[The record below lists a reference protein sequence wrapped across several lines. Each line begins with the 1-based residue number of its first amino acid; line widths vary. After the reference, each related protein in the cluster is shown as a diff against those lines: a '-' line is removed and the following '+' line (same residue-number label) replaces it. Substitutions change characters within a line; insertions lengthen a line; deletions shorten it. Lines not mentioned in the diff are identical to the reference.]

1 MIALPGRALQ
11 HVPDQ
16 VWASAA
22 SMQHLDL
29 SGNALSALPKEA
41 LAACTAL
48 QVRPADQQTI
58 ACYYELSQKKIVE
71 KALAGAKAQFAWK
84 MASFELYALMN

>member
-11 HVPDQ
+11 RVPDQ

-22 SMQHLDL
+22 SMQRLDL

-41 LAACTAL
+41 LAACTAM
-48 QVRPADQQTI
+48 QVRPAEWQTTP
-58 ACYYELSQKKIVE
+58 CFYQLSWERLSRKH
-71 KALAGAKAQFAWK
+71 
-84 MASFELYALMN
+84 

>member
-11 HVPDQ
+11 HKPDQ

-29 SGNALSALPKEA
+29 SGNALSTLPKEA

-48 QVRPADQQTI
+48 QVLPAD
-58 ACYYELSQKKIVE
+58 
-71 KALAGAKAQFAWK
+71 
-84 MASFELYALMN
+84 